1 MISSSPTDVKPVL
14 DAVAMR
20 AARICD
26 ATDTRIFLTQDDH
39 FKHAAGFG
47 DVGVMAELGRLPPE
61 EHWDNPIRK
70 SHH

>member
-26 ATDTRIFLTQDDH
+26 AADARIFLTQDDH

-47 DVGVMAELGRLPPE
+47 DVGVIAELIP
-61 EHWDNPIRK
+61 
-70 SHH
+70 